1 MPRRACVLLLCASAF
16 AAQAEPAEPYVF
28 PRYAGAA
35 AVDADCDRMLAELKT
50 QAAQLAA
57 PDAGGDVLAGL
68 DAMTRRVEDT
78 LGPLSLLTAVHPDK
92 AVRDATEACTLRF
105 DAFYSAFL
113 QNEPVYRRL
122 ERLEPAD
129 DIDRRYR
136 RELLD
141 AFEDS
146 GVGLAPAQRE
156 RAQALSARLTEL
168 SQSFRRRLREDRT
181 RLAFTAAELNGV
193 PAQAWRQ
200 APRDAQGRY
209 LLGLDHPTLTPV
221 LEHAVDPKTR
231 ERMRRAFMRRG
242 GTANL
247 AVLQQLG
254 DARREYAALFGFDS
268 YADFVLRR
276 RMAHSAAEV
285 QRFLA
290 TVKDAVQQRERED
303 LARLREAKARHLQ
316 QPVAKTTLRRSD
328 VAFYSERIRRARY
341 AVDQE
346 RFRPYFPPQAS
357 LDTVFALA
365 ARLFG
370 VRFEPLDQALWHA
383 DARAFALKDAAGG
396 ELLGTLFVDLY
407 PRDDKYD
414 HAAVWTLRN
423 VSTLAQRRPAAALV
437 VNFNRQGLTLEE
449 FETLLHEFGHAL
461 HALLSTTRYAGQ
473 GGTSVQTDFVEAPSQ
488 MLEDWVYQGEVLALM
503 QAVCKTCEPVPA
515 ELLAQA
521 ERARHFGKGYQY
533 ARQHLFAS
541 YDLAFHGK
549 RREEPLALWKRM
561 ESATPLGHVPGSLFP
576 AGFAHI
582 AGGYAAGYYSYLW
595 SQVLAEDLRTAFA
608 GKRLDAATGRR
619 YRDTVLAN
627 GGQVAPQELVRRFLG
642 RESDSRAFFDFLNQE

>member
-1 MPRRACVLLLCASAF
+1 MAYRACTLLLWASAF
-16 AAQAEPAEPYVF
+16 AAHGAPAEPYVF
-28 PRYAGAA
+28 PNYTEAA
-35 AVDADCDRMLAELKT
+35 AVTADCGRMLADLKA

-57 PDAGGDVLAGL
+57 PAADGDVLAGL
-68 DAMTRRVEDT
+68 DAMTRRYEDT

-92 AVRDATEACTLRF
+92 AVRDATEACTLKF
-105 DAFYSAFL
+105 DAFYTAFL
-113 QNEPVYRRL
+113 QNEPVY
-122 ERLEPAD
+122 ERLKQAQPAD

-136 RELLD
+136 SELLD

-146 GVGLAPAQRE
+146 GVGLPPAQRE
-156 RAQALSARLTEL
+156 RAKAISTEITGL
-168 SQSFRRRLREDRT
+168 SQAFRRRLREDKT
-181 RLAFTAAELNGV
+181 RLAFTQAELKGV
-193 PAQAWRQ
+193 PAPVWQQ
-200 APRDAQGRY
+200 APRDAKGRY
-209 LLGLDHPTLTPV
+209 LLGLDYPTLTPV
-221 LEHAVDPKTR
+221 LENAVDPRTR
-231 ERMRRAFMRRG
+231 ARMRGAFMRLG
-242 GTANL
+242 GTENL

-254 DARREYAALFGFDS
+254 DLRREYAALFGFDS

-276 RMAHSAAEV
+276 RMAQNEAEV

-290 TVKDAVQQRERED
+290 TVKDAVERRELDD
-303 LARLREAKARHLQ
+303 LALLREAKARHLK
-316 QPVAKTTLRRSD
+316 QPVEKTTLQRSD
-328 VAFYSERIRRARY
+328 VAFYSERIRRARF

-370 VRFEPLDQALWHA
+370 VSFKSLQQTLWHA
-383 DARAFALKDAAGG
+383 DARAFAVSDSTSG

-407 PRDDKYD
+407 PRDDKYN

-423 VSTLAQRRPAAALV
+423 VSTLAERRPAAALV
-437 VNFNRQGLTLEE
+437 VNFDRRGLTLDE

-461 HALLSTTRYAGQ
+461 HSLLSKTRYAGQ

-488 MLEDWVYQGEVLALM
+488 MLEDWVYHPEVLALM
-503 QAVCKTCEPVPA
+503 QQVCKTCKPVPKD
-515 ELLAQA
+515 LLAQA

-533 ARQHLFAS
+533 ARQHLFAR
-541 YDLAFHGK
+541 YDLALHGK
-549 RREEPLALWKRM
+549 TREAPLALWKRM
-561 ESATPLGHVPGSLFP
+561 EATTPLGHAEGSMFP

-595 SQVLAEDLRTAFA
+595 SQVLAEDLRTAFD

-627 GGQVAPQELVRRFLG
+627 GGQMAPAELMQRFLG
-642 RESDSRAFFDFLNQE
+642 RPSDSRAFFEFLNRQ